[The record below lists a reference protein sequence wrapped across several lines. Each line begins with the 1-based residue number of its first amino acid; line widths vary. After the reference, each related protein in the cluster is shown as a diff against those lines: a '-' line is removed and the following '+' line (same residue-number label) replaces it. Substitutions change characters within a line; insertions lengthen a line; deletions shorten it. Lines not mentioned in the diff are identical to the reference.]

1 MTGDLIAGPAVPIP
15 AHERREAAWQQ
26 SVRGGTV
33 DDRRLRTVVVAVPPA
48 INDLTLELGPALV
61 ARCEDAVRAVAHLDA
76 TRGEHLVPLASIL
89 LRAESVAS
97 SKIEHEE
104 ASIDDFARALHGV
117 EANSSATAMA
127 ASVGAISR
135 LLQGPLDEDSIT
147 TAHRELFAHNPGE
160 RASAGR
166 WREVQNWI
174 GGSDYSPRG
183 ALYVPPPPD
192 LVAEAMV
199 DLLAFA
205 RRDDVPVLAQS
216 AVMHAQFESIHPF
229 PDGNGRIG
237 RALSAAVLRHRG
249 VAQHVVIP
257 VAAALVARREHYF
270 ATLEAYRNGDAGP
283 IIAAFATSARI
294 AAEEAEL
301 TAARIAE
308 LPGRW
313 DEAAGRPRAGSAAR
327 RVLDSL
333 ASAPV
338 FSTEDLEERLRLPTA
353 TAYRVVERL
362 RRVGVIRPLTERVR
376 NQVWGTH
383 DLLVELED
391 LGVRIADRARAR
403 PGGL

>member
-1 MTGDLIAGPAVPIP
+1 MPIP
-15 AHERREAAWQQ
+15 AHERREVAWRQ

-33 DDRRLRTVVVAVPPA
+33 DDRQLRAVVVNVPPA
-48 INDLTLELGPALV
+48 IENQVLELGPALV

-76 TRGEHLVPLASIL
+76 TRGERLVPLASIL

-117 EANSSATAMA
+117 KANSTATAMA
-127 ASVGAISR
+127 ASVGAIAR
-135 LLQGPLDEDSIT
+135 MLEGPIDEESIT
-147 TAHRELFAHNPGE
+147 SAHRKLFAHDPHE
-160 RASAGR
+160 RTSAGR
-166 WREVQNWI
+166 WRSVQNWI

-192 LVAEAMV
+192 LVEGAMA

-205 RRDDVPVLAQS
+205 RRDDVPVLAQA
-216 AVMHAQFESIHPF
+216 AVVHAQFESIHPF

-237 RALSAAVLRHRG
+237 RALAAAVLRHRG
-249 VAQHVVIP
+249 VARHVVVPI
-257 VAAALVARREHYF
+257 AAALVVRREHYF
-270 ATLEAYRNGDAGP
+270 ATLDAYRGGDAGP
-283 IIAAFATSARI
+283 IIAALATSAKI

-301 TAARIAE
+301 TAERLAA
-308 LPGRW
+308 LPRQW
-313 DEAAGRPRAGSAAR
+313 DEAAGHPRTGSAAR
-327 RVLDSL
+327 RALDSL
-333 ASAPV
+333 PVAPV
-338 FSTEDLEERLRLPTA
+338 FTTEDLEERLRLPTA

-362 RRVGVIRPLTERVR
+362 RAAGVIRPLTDRVR

-383 DLLVELED
+383 DLLAELED